1 MSFNE
6 FDFMEILLKNK
17 QLTALPKIENWL
29 HLSKDLFVKCMKW
42 RKTLMAW
49 EALGTSIKNNT

>member
-29 HLSKDLFVKCMKW
+29 HLSKGLFVKCMKE
-42 RKTLMAW
+42 K
-49 EALGTSIKNNT
+49 KNFKWCGKHLARQ